1 MLASGVAAA
10 AATSAGFMEP
20 LLAGRAA
27 RREAADSVIGAGSAF
42 QIGRNLGRVWRGHDP
57 SLAKRIKP
65 LRGLRS
71 GYPRSRA
78 ARWRLRAW
86 PEVLLGSRDSI
97 PCSLPKL
104 PRRHYRGHEARV
116 RRSGGFL
123 MGAFEAYAW

>member
-1 MLASGVAAA
+1 MIVQHQSEARKRPSITALTTMWADQNICRMLESGVAAA
-10 AATSAGFMEP
+10 AATSAGFMGVLEP

-57 SLAKRIKP
+57 SLAERIKP

-78 ARWRLRAW
+78 A
-86 PEVLLGSRDSI
+86 
-97 PCSLPKL
+97 
-104 PRRHYRGHEARV
+104 
-116 RRSGGFL
+116 
-123 MGAFEAYAW
+123 